1 MYFSI
6 IQTNNSSFTIV
17 CWWSSLIA
25 NSMSVFRDVAFLFIL
40 RSLGSLN
47 QSIQRCGRW
56 IPKPRWRILWSTPS
70 IISLLG
76 TEIIRSWIKRNS
88 VVALFI
94 FLVFYH
100 LQPKSRFARPTFPR
114 HCASEMCTELRSE
127 VETFRTKHF
136 ADFTR
141 DSIFKTS
148 PCKAA
153 SPIWAV

>member
-70 IISLLG
+70 IISLARNGDYSLLNKTKFRRRVVHIFG
-76 TEIIRSWIKRNS
+76 FLSSSAKESICEADFSTALRFWNVYRIAIRSRNFS
-88 VVALFI
+88 HKALCR
-94 FLVFYH
+94 LHAWFYFQN
-100 LQPKSRFARPTFPR
+100 LT
-114 HCASEMCTELRSE
+114 L
-127 VETFRTKHF
+127 
-136 ADFTR
+136 
-141 DSIFKTS
+141 
-148 PCKAA
+148 
-153 SPIWAV
+153 